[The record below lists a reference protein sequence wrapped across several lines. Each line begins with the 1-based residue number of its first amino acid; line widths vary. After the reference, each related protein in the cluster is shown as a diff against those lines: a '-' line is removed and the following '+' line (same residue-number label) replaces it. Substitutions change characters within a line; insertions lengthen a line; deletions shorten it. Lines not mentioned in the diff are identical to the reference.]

1 MFNTAKN
8 NNNNKTVHVRKLIIE
23 WQQVKLERTSEN
35 MASYEK
41 GKPLDRYA
49 LSSEQCPQKRKKHKS
64 FTLDLALD

>member
-1 MFNTAKN
+1 
-8 NNNNKTVHVRKLIIE
+8 
-23 WQQVKLERTSEN
+23 

-64 FTLDLALD
+64 FILDLGLD